1 MDIISLLVFFIYALI
16 ILLILVYVSPLLS
29 AAVLII
35 VPVVIILLLP
45 DLALGFLSVE
55 QFSFVV
61 PVNNIHILLFIWSA
75 FIGIIAY
82 AEVVSWYLLRE
93 AKPKPQPKSVPEP
106 GKPGDQPKKEG
117 KTLKDYIQKFL
128 TVMKGKKT

>member
-35 VPVVIILLLP
+35 VPVIIILLLP
-45 DLALGFLSVE
+45 TQAQDFLSVE
-55 QFSFVV
+55 QFSFAV
-61 PVNNIHILLFIWSA
+61 PVNNIHILLMIWSA

-93 AKPKPQPKSVPEP
+93 AKPKSQPKLEP
-106 GKPGDQPKKEG
+106 AKPGEQPKKEG
-117 KTLKDYIQKFL
+117 KTLKDYLQKFL

>member
-1 MDIISLLVFFIYALI
+1 MDIISFLVFFIYALI

-35 VPVVIILLLP
+35 VPVIIILLLP
-45 DLALGFLSVE
+45 TQAQDFLSVE
-55 QFSFVV
+55 QFSFAV
-61 PVNNIHILLFIWSA
+61 PVNNIHILLMIWSA

-93 AKPKPQPKSVPEP
+93 AKPKPQAKPVPEP
-106 GKPGDQPKKEG
+106 GKPGEPPREG
-117 KTLKDYIQKFL
+117 KKLKESLLKFL
-128 TVMKGKKT
+128 TVMKGKKE